1 MATDRPALICEE
13 CDTLTAVRRVPFG
26 VTAQCG
32 VCGNV
37 LFRERRDSIRRAT
50 ALTLAAF
57 ILLLIA
63 HAFPFMTF
71 TMEGNS
77 TSGTILGS
85 VYALW
90 HDGYWELALVVLA
103 MASLVPFAR
112 LALGLWVLVPLA
124 MGRLAPGTF
133 ELFGLYSRFQTWAM
147 IEVYLIGVLV
157 AYTKLVDLATIDL
170 GPAMWAFGGL
180 IVCTAA
186 ADNVLDPRAVW
197 WRLAPQN
204 KLGALVAT
212 GQPLVGCHVCAQVV
226 PLPAD
231 AHDVHCP
238 RCHAALHHRKP
249 DPLARSWALLIA
261 AALLYIPANILPV
274 MTVTSFGKGQPD
286 TILSGVIELIHA
298 DMWPIAALVF
308 FASITVPVLK
318 IVGLVLLLVAAQR
331 GWAARARD
339 QTRLYR
345 VIEQVGRWSMIDIF
359 MISILAVLVNLG
371 EIAQIEPGPGAIA
384 FASVVILTMLAAH
397 SFEPRLI
404 WDHRRKNHVNSPA

>member
-1 MATDRPALICEE
+1 MAPDRPALICEE
-13 CDTLTAVRRVPFG
+13 CDTLTAVRRLPSG

-37 LFRERRDSIRRAT
+37 LYRERRDSVRRAL

-57 ILLLIA
+57 ILLVIA

-77 TSGTILGS
+77 TSGTIFGS
-85 VYALW
+85 VAALW
-90 HDGYWELALVVLA
+90 QDGYWQLAIVVLT
-103 MASLVPFAR
+103 MASLMPFIR
-112 LALGLWVLVPLA
+112 LALGLYVLVPLA
-124 MGRLAPGTF
+124 SGRVAPGTF
-133 ELFGLYSRFQTWAM
+133 GLFGLFARIQAWAM

-157 AYTKLVDLATIDL
+157 AYTKLVDLASIEL

-180 IVCTAA
+180 IVCAAA

-204 KLGALVAT
+204 RMDALLAT
-212 GQPLVGCHVCAQVV
+212 GQPLAGCHICGQVV
-226 PLPAD
+226 PLPAG
-231 AHDVHCP
+231 AHGVHCP

-249 DPLARSWALLIA
+249 DALARTWALLIA
-261 AALLYIPANILPV
+261 AALLYIPANVLPV
-274 MTVTSFGKGQPD
+274 MTVTSFGKGAPD
-286 TILSGVIELIHA
+286 TILSGVVELIHA
-298 DMWPIAALVF
+298 DMWPIAVLVF

-318 IVGLVLLLVAAQR
+318 IVGLVLLLVSVQR
-331 GWAARARD
+331 GWSGRARD
-339 QTRLYR
+339 RTRLFR
-345 VIEQVGRWSMIDIF
+345 MIEQVGRWSMIDVF

-371 EIAQIEPGPGAIA
+371 EIAQIEPGPGAVA

-404 WDHRRKNHVNSPA
+404 WDNRRKTDAISPA